1 MTEVSAEEML
11 QAVEENIRQGM
22 NAQMANAPRG
32 QYPLPSS
39 YAKAAANPPPD
50 YPFVALAQQTAEAL
64 IEATQRVVTDAANLL
79 ERNKAYAEQY
89 LGDINKRAEELRE
102 VEDRQRAFGEATLN
116 AHEKY
121 SANGSKQ

>member
-1 MTEVSAEEML
+1 MTDIP
-11 QAVEENIRQGM
+11 VEEVIRNVERAIKNAKPHEMTPYAQNIT
-22 NAQMANAPRG
+22 A
-32 QYPLPSS
+32 
-39 YAKAAANPPPD
+39 PD
-50 YPFVALAQQTAEAL
+50 YPFVALAKQTADAL
-64 IEATQRVVTDAANLL
+64 VEATQRVVTDATNLL